1 MSIINKPDY
10 KIFAHDAKTGETE
23 TFPDILRGW
32 GVTIDRTAGKP
43 PMEWFNALGKRAD
56 EWMMYLSQR
65 GIVEWDKAVEY
76 PQSAVVQHAGKFYVA
91 KKQTRGQQPDNSQNE
106 WMLFVDAIGIAKS
119 ITDAL
124 NTKQD
129 IGDYATNAALNAVND
144 NANSRL
150 EKAKNGADIQS
161 KPEFVKNLGFIEQQT
176 GSSATTV
183 MSQRGATQAFALK
196 QSREAFKS
204 GNHTIVSDDE
214 YAYTELINSAGER
227 LSLETLPE
235 NEAFSGNIILRNAD
249 SKVVSVIKIP
259 RKFDTT
265 FATLADLTEYQPS
278 GNYAT
283 QAELATVEKKSVQ
296 AFRYSSMRVI
306 KTVVNNWSPAVE
318 GEFVI
323 GIRTSFDGAGT
334 WIITEVKV
342 VKLQTFADGKWVN
355 IQNA

>member
-1 MSIINKPDY
+1 M
-10 KIFAHDAKTGETE
+10 
-23 TFPDILRGW
+23 
-32 GVTIDRTAGKP
+32 
-43 PMEWFNALGKRAD
+43 
-56 EWMMYLSQR
+56 
-65 GIVEWDKAVEY
+65 
-76 PQSAVVQHAGKFYVA
+76 
-91 KKQTRGQQPDNSQNE
+91 
-106 WMLFVDAIGIAKS
+106 
-119 ITDAL
+119 
-124 NTKQD
+124 
-129 IGDYATNAALNAVND
+129 
-144 NANSRL
+144 
-150 EKAKNGADIQS
+150 
-161 KPEFVKNLGFIEQQT
+161 KNLGFIEQQT

-249 SKVVSVIKIP
+249 SKVVSIIKIP

-306 KTVVNNWSPAVE
+306 KTAVNNWSPAVE

>member
-1 MSIINKPDY
+1 
-10 KIFAHDAKTGETE
+10 
-23 TFPDILRGW
+23 
-32 GVTIDRTAGKP
+32 
-43 PMEWFNALGKRAD
+43 
-56 EWMMYLSQR
+56 
-65 GIVEWDKAVEY
+65 
-76 PQSAVVQHAGKFYVA
+76 
-91 KKQTRGQQPDNSQNE
+91 
-106 WMLFVDAIGIAKS
+106 
-119 ITDAL
+119 
-124 NTKQD
+124 
-129 IGDYATNAALNAVND
+129 ATNAALNAVND

-306 KTVVNNWSPAVE
+306 KTAVNNWSPAVE
-318 GEFVI
+318 
-323 GIRTSFDGAGT
+323 
-334 WIITEVKV
+334 EVKV